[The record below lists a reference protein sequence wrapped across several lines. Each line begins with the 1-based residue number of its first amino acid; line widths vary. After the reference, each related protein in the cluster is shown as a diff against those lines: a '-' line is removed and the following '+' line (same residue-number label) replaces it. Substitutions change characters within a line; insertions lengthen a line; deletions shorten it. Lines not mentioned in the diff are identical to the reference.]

1 MNGFERINAAMCG
14 NQPDRVPVILHNFMP
29 AAREA
34 GFSQL
39 EFGTDP
45 QKAAQAFI
53 QAAEKYDLDGII
65 MDLDT
70 ATIAGALGVPV
81 DFPEDFPARCEQ
93 GLLGSLD
100 ELDTLEIPDI
110 GRNEHLQVWLETMRL
125 LKAHFGN
132 EKYLR
137 GSVDQAPF
145 SIASMLRTPAEW
157 LYDLTE
163 EELREPVHR
172 LLDYCTK
179 ASCQFIHLMAQAGAH
194 MVATG
199 DSPAG
204 PDMISPAMYREFAV
218 PYEDRIAECAH
229 ACGVKYL
236 LHICGNTT
244 VILDQFTN
252 RPLDAV
258 ELDYKTDVRRAHEL
272 LPGSGIAFWGNIDP
286 SGVLARGTPDMVRRE
301 TIRLIEQFA
310 DTPRFVLNSGCA
322 LPSTVPEDNI
332 RAFLEAAGRSLRN

>member
-1 MNGFERINAAMCG
+1 MNGYERIQAAMRG
-14 NQPDRVPVILHNFMP
+14 EQPDRIPVMLHNFMP

-34 GFSQL
+34 GFSQR

-45 QKAAQAFI
+45 KKAAQAFI

-81 DFPEDFPARCEQ
+81 DFPDDAPARCEK
-93 GLLGSLD
+93 GLLGALADLD
-100 ELDTLEIPDI
+100 ALEAPDV
-110 GRNEHLQVWLETMRL
+110 GLNEHLQVWLETMRL
-125 LKAHFGN
+125 LKAYFGN

-157 LYDLTE
+157 LYDLTDE
-163 EELREPVHR
+163 EMNKPAHR
-172 LLDYCTK
+172 LLDYCTQ
-179 ASCQFIHLMAQAGAH
+179 ASCQFIRLMAGAGAH

-199 DSPAG
+199 DSPSG
-204 PDMISPAMYREFAV
+204 PDMISPTMYREFAR

-229 ACGVKYL
+229 ACGVTYL

-244 VILDQFTN
+244 AILDQFTG

-258 ELDYKTDVRRAHEL
+258 ELDYKTDVRRAHDL
-272 LPGSGIAFWGNIDP
+272 FKASGVTFWGNIDP
-286 SGVLARGTPDMVRRE
+286 SGVLTFGTPETVHRE
-301 TIRLIEQFA
+301 TVRLIEQFA
-310 DTPRFVLNSGCA
+310 DIPRFVLNSGCA
-322 LPSTVPEDNI
+322 LPSTVPEKNI
-332 RAFLEAAGRSLRN
+332 RAFLAAAGRSA

>member
-1 MNGFERINAAMCG
+1 MNGYERIQAAMRG
-14 NQPDRVPVILHNFMP
+14 GQPDRVPVMLHNFMP

-34 GFSQL
+34 GFSQR

-45 QKAAQAFI
+45 EKAAQAFI

-81 DFPEDFPARCEQ
+81 DFPDDAPARCER
-93 GLLGSLD
+93 GLLKSLAD
-100 ELDTLEIPDI
+100 LDALDVPNV

-145 SIASMLRTPAEW
+145 SMASMLRTPAEW
-157 LYDLTE
+157 LYDLMDDE
-163 EELREPVHR
+163 QIEPAHR
-172 LLDYCTK
+172 LLDYCTQ
-179 ASCQFIHLMAQAGAH
+179 ASCQFIRLMAGAGAH

-204 PDMISPAMYREFAV
+204 PDMISPAMYREFAR
-218 PYEDRIAECAH
+218 PYEDRLAECAH
-229 ACGVKYL
+229 ACGMPYL

-244 VILDQFTN
+244 AILDQFVG
-252 RPLDAV
+252 RRLDAV
-258 ELDYKTDVRRAHEL
+258 ELDYKTDMRRVHETL
-272 LPGSGIAFWGNIDP
+272 KNSGVAFWGNIDP
-286 SGVLARGTPDMVRRE
+286 SGVLARGTPETVHRE

-310 DTPRFVLNSGCA
+310 GTPRFVLNSGCA
-322 LPSTVPEDNI
+322 LPSAVPEENI
-332 RAFLEAAGRSLRN
+332 RTFLSAAGRTVAC